1 MRIVITGASGFLGG
15 RITNFLKAKK
25 FNVIGCSNR
34 KIEGL
39 KKVNWNS
46 KKETE
51 NLLEATDVVVN
62 CAGRDIHRSKLKTK
76 AMNSNSYFPQK
87 LMKVAERKNVKLF
100 IFISSFHV
108 YKKNLFRIDEKSP
121 LNKDNNYSLSKIDG
135 ENKVQKLSKNTQV
148 LIIRSCNLFGHPFY
162 KNKNCWN
169 LLFNN
174 LVRTTLKKKTAY
186 IKSNVDLYRNYSSI
200 ENFCYFIKKI
210 INLKN
215 NNKLNLP
222 KIINYTTNN
231 NLPISKVAIN
241 ILKNLR
247 KVYKNKK
254 FDIVFKNKKIINS
267 QKIIFSSKFQSRLN
281 FNIDKYFNTEIKN
294 LILYCKKNF

>member
-1 MRIVITGASGFLGG
+1 M
-15 RITNFLKAKK
+15 
-25 FNVIGCSNR
+25 
-34 KIEGL
+34 
-39 KKVNWNS
+39 
-46 KKETE
+46 
-51 NLLEATDVVVN
+51 
-62 CAGRDIHRSKLKTK
+62 
-76 AMNSNSYFPQK
+76 
-87 LMKVAERKNVKLF
+87 
-100 IFISSFHV
+100 
-108 YKKNLFRIDEKSP
+108 
-121 LNKDNNYSLSKIDG
+121 
-135 ENKVQKLSKNTQV
+135 
-148 LIIRSCNLFGHPFY
+148 
-162 KNKNCWN
+162 
-169 LLFNN
+169 
-174 LVRTTLKKKTAY
+174 
-186 IKSNVDLYRNYSSI
+186 
-200 ENFCYFIKKI
+200 
-210 INLKN
+210 N